1 MKFQHLIMEKSIQSN
16 YQKWPPKGIFC
27 QFIAELFMYEAD
39 EDACEIVF
47 IISSSTDYEFSAAI
61 YIFKALMRSVYYYK
75 MFADIER
82 RQKYKRLV
90 AYGFH
95 S

>member
-1 MKFQHLIMEKSIQSN
+1 MCTCGLELLKTFLR
-16 YQKWPPKGIFC
+16 IFVM
-27 QFIAELFMYEAD
+27 FVNKD
-39 EDACEIVF
+39 VCEIVF
-47 IISSSTDYEFSAAI
+47 IISSSTDYEFSAAM
-61 YIFKALMRSVYYYK
+61 YIFKALMRSVYYYHK
-75 MFADIER
+75 MLADIER